1 MIDDTAKSYLYTAVR
16 AECEKA
22 IERNGQFHSHHEA
35 WAVLQEEI
43 EEVEDAYREC
53 ANKINDIMP
62 ELWRDVRQD
71 KVSENCKDDL
81 LQIKVAALEVACEC
95 IQVAAM
101 CDKWD
106 SLISSNEDKPE
117 ENAGTKFLNKFL
129 ADRLLCEVEY
139 VHTPFGV
146 QTVHKE

>member
-35 WAVLQEEI
+35 WAVLQEES
-43 EEVEDAYREC
+43 EEVEDAFYKFEE
-53 ANKINDIMP
+53 ATNLYIQQ
-62 ELWRDVRQD
+62 LWVDVKKD
-71 KVSENCKDDL
+71 KVIEDCKDDL
-81 LQIKVAALEVACEC
+81 LKLKVAALEIAQEC
-95 IQVAAM
+95 VQVAAM

-146 QTVHKE
+146 QTVPKE

>member
-1 MIDDTAKSYLYTAVR
+1 MIDDTAKGYLYTAVR

-35 WAVLQEEI
+35 WAVLQEEV
-43 EEVEDAYREC
+43 EEVEDAYRKY

-62 ELWRDVRQD
+62 GLWTDIRSDV
-71 KVSENCKDDL
+71 VNESCKDDL
-81 LQIKVAALEVACEC
+81 LQIKVAVLEIACEC

-106 SLISSNEDKPE
+106 ILISSKEDKPKE
-117 ENAGTKFLNKFL
+117 DAGTKFLNDFL
-129 ADRLLCEVEY
+129 ADRLLCE
-139 VHTPFGV
+139 
-146 QTVHKE
+146 TVPKE